1 MQDGSGSFY
10 WFSAILSSSSLG
22 KTPFHKVSVL
32 RRQLR
37 QDLRKLYIKRNQMSG
52 RLTNQEMNAFFFG
65 HNDKWPGARGN
76 ETVRQIPC
84 LEDKEQRPLMYF
96 SKKIF
101 EKKKLFEREQMLLH
115 NECYFSY

>member
-1 MQDGSGSFY
+1 
-10 WFSAILSSSSLG
+10 
-22 KTPFHKVSVL
+22 
-32 RRQLR
+32 
-37 QDLRKLYIKRNQMSG
+37 MSG

-115 NECYFSY
+115 NECYFSYWKFVDKHVDKTNRPCEAGHALKLRWNYLLE